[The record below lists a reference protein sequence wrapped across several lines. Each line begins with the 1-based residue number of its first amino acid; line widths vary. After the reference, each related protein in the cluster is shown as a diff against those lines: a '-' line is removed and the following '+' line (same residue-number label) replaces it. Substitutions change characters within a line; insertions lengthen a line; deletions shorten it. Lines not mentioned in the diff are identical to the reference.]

1 MKDFRKIS
9 GHLYEAEGVYLQEV
23 ATDKVVLEV
32 GTHHGR
38 STAALASTAKH
49 VTTLDNY
56 LGDSMIG
63 APDKERTELN
73 LESFSNITIV
83 KTDWKNWSLQLD
95 RYGLIFYDGDHSQ
108 EKEFL
113 KRLLNYSGDIIIHDY
128 KPNEAA
134 FSPVVE
140 AVQWFANLTSRPFTL
155 PAGSLA
161 HFEKQ
166 S

>member
-1 MKDFRKIS
+1 MKDFRNVP
-9 GHLYEAEGVYLQEV
+9 GHLYEAEGIYLQEI
-23 ATDKVVLEV
+23 AADKVVLEI
-32 GTHHGR
+32 GTHHGK

-63 APDKERTELN
+63 APNKSDTISN
-73 LESFSNITIV
+73 LRGYHNIALLE
-83 KTDWKNWSLQLD
+83 TDWKTWSLQPD
-95 RYGLIFYDGDHSQ
+95 RYDLIFYDGDHTQ

-113 KRLLNYSGDIIIHDY
+113 SNLTKYPGDIILHDY
-128 KPNEAA
+128 KPNEPA
-134 FSPVVE
+134 FSHIVE
-140 AVQWFANLTSRPFTL
+140 AVRWFADLTGRSFIL
-155 PAGSLA
+155 PTGSLA